1 MGWGWVALV
10 ARVTK
15 CRPVVTGTT
24 ETKCNKPLS
33 LVALRPRGGGGVW
46 NTKLSCMERCARKKI
61 LSPRIRF
68 AVQGNKWTVIP
79 PDPGKF
85 KRENLSTSR
94 YVQWELLLSG
104 GHEQGVNID
113 SWLLMAKSPIAKAER

>member
-46 NTKLSCMERCARKKI
+46 NTKLSCMERCARKKKFISPDQIRSPGQQMDSQFPRTPVSSREKFCLLHATFNGSCCSAEGMNKESI
-61 LSPRIRF
+61 LTR
-68 AVQGNKWTVIP
+68 GC
-79 PDPGKF
+79 
-85 KRENLSTSR
+85 
-94 YVQWELLLSG
+94 
-104 GHEQGVNID
+104 
-113 SWLLMAKSPIAKAER
+113 